1 MNSKTHRHVSVA
13 EIPTGPP
20 HDSLPTALTQLGL
33 ILTPAGLIALFCQI
47 LGVSSQATAASSL
60 ASAVLTAICIYRR
73 YINHKIPSALLTALL
88 VGLAAV
94 FFFNYQDILLKDT
107 GLIKF
112 YRHSN
117 DFLGQ
122 IDTQIEQAQEDIWFV
137 GTNFNIT
144 AGERRSLLVKKLGQG
159 IKVNFLVFDPH
170 TPELDGLAR
179 DFDQSPAELK
189 SECEKG
195 LQSILQ
201 LQKDW
206 ESARKSS
213 SNPGELQVHVF
224 NVHPHSRLYVFDA
237 KREQGTA
244 FFIPYVNGV
253 NSPETP
259 GYLLRNVRNG
269 VSQSYFGGVLKLWG
283 DSVPLDKYLASQP

>member
-1 MNSKTHRHVSVA
+1 MNSKPHRQVLA
-13 EIPTGPP
+13 DPP
-20 HDSLPTALTQLGL
+20 VPSQDALPTALTQLGL

-47 LGVSSQATAASSL
+47 LGASSQTTAASSL
-60 ASAVLTAICIYRR
+60 ASAILTAICIYRR
-73 YINHKIPSALLTALL
+73 YINRKIPSALLTALL

-94 FFFNYQDILLKDT
+94 FFFNYEDILLKDT

-117 DFLGQ
+117 DFLAQ
-122 IDTQIEQAQEDIWFV
+122 IDTQIEQSQEDIWFV

-144 AGERRSLLVKKLGQG
+144 AGERRSLLLKKLSQG
-159 IKVNFLVFDPH
+159 IKINFLVFDPR
-170 TPELDGLAR
+170 TPELDGLAK
-179 DFDQSPAELK
+179 DFNQSPAELR

-213 SNPGELQVHVF
+213 SAPGELQVHVF
-224 NVHPHSRLYVFDA
+224 NVHPHARFYVFDA
-237 KREQGTA
+237 KREQGTT

-259 GYLLRNVRNG
+259 GYLLRNVHNG
-269 VSQSYFGGVLKLWG
+269 VSQAYFGGVLKLWA
-283 DSVPLDKYLASQP
+283 DSMPLDKYLASQP